1 MPFIK
6 KYMVLGLVLLGCLAC
21 EKEKT
26 TEEVVIQPDP
36 SAPGC
41 SYETDGSCWYLE
53 RPMNPQMVVERTR
66 LYVVEDFRGLYVYDL
81 TTPQA
86 TTLEGFYPI
95 SGYLGKLAV
104 HDGVVMLAQEEHA
117 TVEWFEGVDWVL
129 PSRRARVLM
138 LDTGDPD
145 EITELAAA
153 ELTGHVM
160 TTGFVGEVAVAVA
173 WLGDDYSP
181 AWRTEIASFA
191 PVAEGGY
198 AHVET
203 STQDGLFET
212 TRNDEPDCMSFP
224 RVTLAGNHL
233 VALHMNG
240 LFDARVD
247 FVSGAI
253 TPFQEVDLVDPFP
266 VFSMIGV
273 RETTLVLVTRGQGQT
288 HLLRFLLQEDTP
300 LVPVGGSLQLQ
311 NDEEIRQMVI
321 LEDLALLRTDTSLR
335 RVDLADPLSPA
346 ELMPVEGIEGATQIV
361 GVLDRLLLVTPTH
374 AQVLDATSVRS
385 TSFEPQLEL
394 EYLPGFTF
402 TPQPLFVA
410 GHRAVLPGWTGELEP
425 GEGREA
431 RTLVFTVDATALTVT
446 AVLNSL
452 GTLAAMEER
461 VVQRSENLL
470 TILALD
476 VPGEPAPEPVVLP
489 CRHVL
494 AVSPPMGGTQAL
506 LTPGCTLVTVNAG
519 QFDATA
525 IGAISFEGQVSSGS
539 LTCAGKLCWVGCGH
553 TPHLV
558 DLSAPQHPV
567 WLSLPND
574 VLEVWYMGLMDE
586 EVVVVGSSYGTG
598 NRGWIAYTAS
608 EDLAGVPLLEDLPP
622 EATITSVTGQNDR
635 LFVEWRVPLPENS
648 SYSDGVPYLAA
659 LRMLD
664 ISDPLHPLK
673 VGEINLPGRVIHLD
687 ADGEHITVFG
697 YREEPATGE
706 ACLAMGG
713 VAGEE
718 QEVPCLRPHASRIH
732 LTGGENPG
740 FFPSL
745 KGYVDTVVVSGQAL
759 MAVVLDSGLTGWSL
773 RVWELATGEET
784 ASIALPGP
792 AVDYGGYRLFSGPDG
807 HALLFY
813 EPGAA
818 VFAVDASNLHL
829 PVITQR
835 ALLPDISVYDLNP
848 TMNTDAAYFPLRHFG
863 VAAIP
868 W

>member
-1 MPFIK
+1 M
-6 KYMVLGLVLLGCLAC
+6 LGLVLLGCLAC

-26 TEEVVIQPDP
+26 ADKVVVFPDP
-36 SAPGC
+36 FAPRL

-53 RPMNPQMVVERTR
+53 RPMEPQMVVERTR

-86 TTLEGFYPI
+86 TTLAGFYPI

-104 HDGVVMLAQEEHA
+104 HDGVVMLTQEEHA
-117 TVEWFEGVDWVL
+117 AVEWFEGVDWVL
-129 PSRRARVLM
+129 PSRRARVLL

-145 EITELAAA
+145 QITELAAA

-191 PVAEGGY
+191 PVADGGY

-203 STQDGLFET
+203 ATQEGLFET
-212 TRNDEPDCMSFP
+212 TTDVEPDCISFP

-240 LFDARVD
+240 MFDARVD

-253 TPFQEVDLVDPFP
+253 TPFQEVNLVDPFP

-273 RETTLVLVTRGQGQT
+273 RETTLVLVTQWETQPR
-288 HLLRFLLQEDTP
+288 LFRFLLQEDAP
-300 LVPVGGSLQLQ
+300 LEPVGGSLLL
-311 NDEEIRQMVI
+311 DEIDQTIRQLLI
-321 LEDLALLRTDTSLR
+321 LEDLALLRLDTSLR
-335 RVDLADPLSPA
+335 RVDLANPMSPT
-346 ELMPVEGIEGATQIV
+346 ELAPVEDLDSATQLAEIN
-361 GVLDRLLLVTPTH
+361 DRLLLVSSTH
-374 AQVLDATSVRS
+374 AQVLDATAVRS
-385 TSFEPQLEL
+385 TAFEPQLEL

-402 TPQPLFVA
+402 TPQPLVVA
-410 GHRAVLPGWTGELEP
+410 GHRVVLPGWIDELEP

-446 AVLNSL
+446 AVINSV
-452 GTLAAMEER
+452 GTLAASAER
-461 VVQRSENLL
+461 VVLRSQELL
-470 TILALD
+470 TILALED
-476 VPGEPAPEPVVLP
+476 VPGEPTPEPVILP
-489 CRHVL
+489 YLYVQW
-494 AVSPPMGGTQAL
+494 VSPPVGGTQVL
-506 LTPGCTLVTVNAG
+506 LTPECTLVTVNAG

-525 IGAISFEGQVSSGS
+525 IGEISLGGS
-539 LTCAGKLCWVGCGH
+539 TATAALACAGELCRAWCGH
-553 TPHLV
+553 EPHLV
-558 DLSAPQHPV
+558 DLSDPQHPV
-567 WLSLPND
+567 WLSIPND
-574 VLEVWYMGLMDE
+574 VLDVWYLGLLDE
-586 EVVVVGSSYGTG
+586 EVVIVGSSYGTG
-598 NRGWIAYTAS
+598 NRGWIASTAS
-608 EDLAGVPLLEDLPP
+608 EGLAGVPLLEDLPP
-622 EATITSVTGQNDR
+622 EAMITSVTGQNDR
-635 LFVEWRVPLPENS
+635 LFVEWRVPLTGHS
-648 SYSDGVPYLAA
+648 SYSDGVPYIAA

-687 ADGEHITVFG
+687 ADGEHLTVFG
-697 YREEPATGE
+697 YQEEPEPRE

-718 QEVPCLRPHASRIH
+718 QEVPCLMPHASRIH
-732 LTGGENPG
+732 LTGGENPV

-759 MAVVLDSGLTGWSL
+759 MAVVLDSGLTGWRL
-773 RVWELATGEET
+773 RVWDLATGEET

-807 HALLFY
+807 HALLIY

-818 VFAVDASNLHL
+818 VFAVDASNLHS
-829 PVITQR
+829 PVITRR
-835 ALLPDISVYDLNP
+835 ALLPDNISLVDYPP
-848 TMNTDAAYFPLRHFG
+848 TVTTDAAYFPLGRFG